1 MSFFKHLY
9 EEYKEWCTADIEKD
23 GVFLSVAWLLIG
35 AFLTYKCISNLT
47 THTFAG
53 ASVFILLLLFA
64 GILMTIRG
72 IYGLNYINKKA
83 SESKEDHRDT

>member
-1 MSFFKHLY
+1 MSFFKDLY
-9 EEYKEWCTADIEKD
+9 DEYKDWCTDVKED
-23 GVFLSVAWLLIG
+23 GAFLSVAWLLIG

-47 THTFAG
+47 THTFDG

-72 IYGLNYINKKA
+72 IYGLIYLDKKA

>member
-9 EEYKEWCTADIEKD
+9 EEYKEWCTDTD
-23 GVFLSVAWLLIG
+23 GHNSFTFVGFLLIG

-47 THTFAG
+47 THTFDG
-53 ASVFILLLLFA
+53 ASVFILLLLFV
-64 GILMTIRG
+64 GVLSTIRG
-72 IYGLNYINKKA
+72 IYGLSYLDKKA